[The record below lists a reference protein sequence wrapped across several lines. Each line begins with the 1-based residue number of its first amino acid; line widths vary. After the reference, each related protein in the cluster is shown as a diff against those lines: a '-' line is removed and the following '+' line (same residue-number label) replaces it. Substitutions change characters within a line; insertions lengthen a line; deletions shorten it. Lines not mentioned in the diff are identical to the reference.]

1 MQPPVINEKHGAIT
15 LGIMTFGITTFSV
28 TTLSVK
34 CLFITLAINGIQQRG
49 LIYDNRHKW
58 YKA

>member
-15 LGIMTFGITTFSV
+15 LVIMTFGITTFSV

-34 CLFITLAINGIQQRG
+34 CLFITLAINDI
-49 LIYDNRHKW
+49 
-58 YKA
+58 

>member
-15 LGIMTFGITTFSV
+15 LDIMTFGITTFGI

-34 CLFITLAINGIQQRG
+34 CLFITFAINGTQ
-49 LIYDNRHKW
+49 H
-58 YKA
+58 